1 MTEVPTP
8 KTPPPSPEPA
18 PSPSPPPPR
27 SRVLPD
33 TRALAVPAYRRL
45 FVGQAVTVVGSQLT
59 VVAVQQQIYDLTGSS
74 AWVGAASFVALIPLV
89 TFGLLGGAI
98 ADTHDRRIILV
109 LSSTGIALTSVG
121 LWVNALIGGGS
132 VIVVFAMLA
141 LQQGLFALNSPA
153 RGAVIPRLVPADL
166 VPGAN
171 ALSMTVFSVGVL
183 LGPLLAGVLL
193 PTVGLGWLYLIDAV
207 GLTAVVWASYR
218 LPAMPRLGGPAAQ
231 RARVGEGLRYL
242 RGRDVL
248 LLTFVVDIL
257 AMVLGMPRALFPQMA
272 AETFGGPAQGG
283 IQLGLLNLGL
293 GLGAAIGGLTGGWIQ
308 RVHRQ
313 GLAIIVAIVVWG
325 LAMVGF
331 GLSTSIWIAVGFLAV
346 GGWADMVSAVYRTTV
361 LQLSATDEMR
371 GRMQGVFLVVVAG
384 GPRVA
389 DLLHGLVADATS
401 TEIAVVG
408 GGVGV
413 VVTVV
418 TVAFVRPALLRY
430 RAGDAAGVAP
440 EAVNP

>member
-1 MTEVPTP
+1 M
-8 KTPPPSPEPA
+8 
-18 PSPSPPPPR
+18 
-27 SRVLPD
+27 
-33 TRALAVPAYRRL
+33 
-45 FVGQAVTVVGSQLT
+45 
-59 VVAVQQQIYDLTGSS
+59 
-74 AWVGAASFVALIPLV
+74 GAASFVALIPLI

-98 ADTHDRRIILV
+98 ADTHDRRVILV

-121 LWVNALIGGGS
+121 LWINAIVGGGS

-141 LQQGLFALNSPA
+141 LQQGLFAVNSPA
-153 RGAVIPRLVPADL
+153 RGAIIPRLVPIEL

-183 LGPLLAGVLL
+183 LGPLLAGVML
-193 PTVGLGWLYLIDAV
+193 PTVGLGPLYLIDAI
-207 GLTAVVWASYR
+207 GLTAVVWAAYR
-218 LPAMPRLGGPAAQ
+218 LPAMPRLGPKTAQ
-231 RARVGEGLRYL
+231 RAKVGEGLRYL

-272 AETFGGPAQGG
+272 EQTFGGPAEGG

-308 RVHRQ
+308 RVRRQ

-389 DLLHGLVADATS
+389 DLVHGLAAEATS
-401 TEIAVVG
+401 TTIAVTG
-408 GGVGV
+408 GGILV
-413 VVTVV
+413 VVTVLA
-418 TVAFVRPALLRY
+418 VAFVRPALIRY
-430 RAGDAAGVAP
+430 RA
-440 EAVNP
+440 ENAVTP

>member
-1 MTEVPTP
+1 VTDIPTP
-8 KTPPPSPEPA
+8 PDPQPVA
-18 PSPSPPPPR
+18 AR
-27 SRVLPD
+27 QSRLRRIAPD
-33 TRALAVPAYRRL
+33 TRALAIPAFRRL
-45 FVGQAVTVVGSQLT
+45 FVGQAVTVIGSQLT
-59 VVAVQQQIYDLTGSS
+59 VVAVQQQIFNLTGSS
-74 AWVGAASFVALIPLV
+74 AWVGAASFVALIPLI

-98 ADTHDRRIILV
+98 ADTHDRRVILV
-109 LSSTGIALTSVG
+109 LSSTGIALTSIG
-121 LWVNALIGGGS
+121 LWINALLDGGS
-132 VIVVFAMLA
+132 VVVVFAMLA
-141 LQQGLFALNSPA
+141 LQQGFFAVNSPA
-153 RGAVIPRLVPADL
+153 RGAVIPRLVPVDL

-171 ALSMTVFSVGVL
+171 ALSMTVFSIGVL

-207 GLTAVVWASYR
+207 GLTAVVWAAYR
-218 LPAMPRLGGPAAQ
+218 LPSMPRQGPAGE

-272 AETFGGPAQGG
+272 EQTFGGPAEGG
-283 IQLGLLNLGL
+283 IELGLLNLGL
-293 GLGAAIGGLTGGWIQ
+293 GLGAALGGLTGGWIQ
-308 RVHRQ
+308 RVRRQ

-389 DLLHGLVADATS
+389 DLLHGLVAEASS

-408 GGVGV
+408 GGIGV
-413 VVTVV
+413 VVSVLV
-418 TVAFVRPALLRY
+418 VAFVRPALLRY
-430 RAGDAAGVAP
+430 RAEDAL
-440 EAVNP
+440 NP

>member
-1 MTEVPTP
+1 
-8 KTPPPSPEPA
+8 
-18 PSPSPPPPR
+18 
-27 SRVLPD
+27 
-33 TRALAVPAYRRL
+33 
-45 FVGQAVTVVGSQLT
+45 
-59 VVAVQQQIYDLTGSS
+59 
-74 AWVGAASFVALIPLV
+74 
-89 TFGLLGGAI
+89 
-98 ADTHDRRIILV
+98 
-109 LSSTGIALTSVG
+109 
-121 LWVNALIGGGS
+121 
-132 VIVVFAMLA
+132 
-141 LQQGLFALNSPA
+141 
-153 RGAVIPRLVPADL
+153 
-166 VPGAN
+166 
-171 ALSMTVFSVGVL
+171 VFSVGVL

-193 PTVGLGWLYLIDAV
+193 PTVGLGPLYLIDAI

-218 LPAMPRLGGPAAQ
+218 LPPMPRQGPVRE
-231 RARVGEGLRYL
+231 RAKVGEGLRYL

-272 AETFGGPAQGG
+272 EQTFGGPAEGG

-308 RVHRQ
+308 RVRRQ

-389 DLLHGLVADATS
+389 DLVHGFAAEASS
-401 TEIAVVG
+401 TTIAVTG
-408 GGVGV
+408 GGVLV
-413 VVTVV
+413 VVSVLV
-418 TVAFVRPALLRY
+418 VAFVRPALIRY
-430 RAGDAAGVAP
+430 RAEDAVHP
-440 EAVNP
+440 

>member
-1 MTEVPTP
+1 MTDVPTP
-8 KTPPPSPEPA
+8 GANPESPGPVDPTPPP
-18 PSPSPPPPR
+18 R
-27 SRVLPD
+27 QSRLRRIAPD
-33 TRALAVPAYRRL
+33 TRALQIPAYRRL
-45 FVGQAVTVVGSQLT
+45 FLGQAVTVVGSQLT
-59 VVAVQQQIYDLTGSS
+59 VVAVQQQIFDLTGSS
-74 AWVGAASFVALIPLV
+74 AWVGAASFVALIPLI

-98 ADTHDRRIILV
+98 ADTHDRRVILV
-109 LSSTGIALTSVG
+109 LSSTGIALTSIG
-121 LWVNALIGGGS
+121 LWVNAIIGGGS
-132 VIVVFAMLA
+132 VVVVFAMLA
-141 LQQGLFALNSPA
+141 LQQGLFAVNSPA
-153 RGAVIPRLVPADL
+153 RGAIIPRLVPADL

-193 PTVGLGWLYLIDAV
+193 PTVGLGWLYLIDAI
-207 GLTAVVWASYR
+207 GLTAVVWAAYR
-218 LPAMPRLGGPAAQ
+218 LPPMPRQGPARE
-231 RARVGEGLRYL
+231 RAKVGEGLRYL

-272 AETFGGPAQGG
+272 EQTFGGPAEGG

-308 RVHRQ
+308 RVRRQ

-389 DLLHGLVADATS
+389 DLLHGLAAEASS
-401 TEIAVVG
+401 TTLAVTG
-408 GGVGV
+408 GGVLV
-413 VVTVV
+413 VVTVLI
-418 TVAFVRPALLRY
+418 VAFVRPALIRY
-430 RAGDAAGVAP
+430 RAEDALQK
-440 EAVNP
+440 